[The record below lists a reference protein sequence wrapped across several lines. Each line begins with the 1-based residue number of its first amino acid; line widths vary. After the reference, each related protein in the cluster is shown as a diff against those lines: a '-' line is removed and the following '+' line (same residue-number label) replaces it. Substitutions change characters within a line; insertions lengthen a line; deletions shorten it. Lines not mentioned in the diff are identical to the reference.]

1 MAKDDPNNDRKNPDE
16 LDRDGNRGSQVP
28 PPREPPHPVDQTATA
43 DKKTAADKKEVE
55 DDDRF
60 QATDN

>member
-1 MAKDDPNNDRKNPDE
+1 MAKDDPNNEWKNTDE
-16 LDRDGNRGSQVP
+16 LDHDGNRRSQVP
-28 PPREPPHPVDQTATA
+28 PPREPSDAVDKAAGA
-43 DKKTAADKKEVE
+43 DKKAAADKKEVE